1 MTLTFFLTI
10 IRIFSNSFLNVE
22 QKRLSQRV
30 SSLETNF
37 KTYFIL
43 CMFLLPV
50 LLLFYLKSLSAQ
62 VLLLALIGGI
72 FGAAGNACLIKAL
85 KLGELSILGPVNSYK
100 AIFALIFGVLFLR
113 EIPGINTLSGMALI
127 ILGSYFVFETSNEG
141 FGGKFFR
148 RKDIQLRMLALILTA
163 LEAVFI
169 KKIIILTDAVFSFIL
184 WALSGCFFAF
194 VFLKLNKPKTPKAPS
209 DKICNKTLN
218 KYKNLPLRCFL
229 SPAFLVLIMQMSTN
243 LIFEKI
249 PVSAALSLFQLS
261 NILNVFLGCKL
272 FNEKHLLKK
281 LAGSA
286 IMIIGSAI
294 IILNG

>member
-85 KLGELSILGPVNSYK
+85 KLGELS
-100 AIFALIFGVLFLR
+100 IFGVLFLR

-209 DKICNKTLN
+209 DKICNKTPN
-218 KYKNLPLRCFL
+218 KYKILPLRCFL

-286 IMIIGSAI
+286 IMITGSAI